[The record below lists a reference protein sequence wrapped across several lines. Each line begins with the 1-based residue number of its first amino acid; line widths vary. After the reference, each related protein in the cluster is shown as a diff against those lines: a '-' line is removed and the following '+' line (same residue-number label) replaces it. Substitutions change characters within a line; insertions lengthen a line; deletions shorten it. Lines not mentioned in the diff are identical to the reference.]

1 MGSVLLQWERVGKK
15 QGEKKSRKERS
26 LNLSFFF
33 FLLFLRA
40 VVFSCISLIQIPA
53 SKRVPIILVLLRP
66 TGETGAL
73 LEALPTAVPGPLQMF
88 ASCCS
93 GPMQGRQL
101 MQPRSAGLQCSA
113 EGAGNATVTNDLL
126 IM

>member
-1 MGSVLLQWERVGKK
+1 MGSVLLQWEREGKK
-15 QGEKKSRKERS
+15 QGVKDREIFE
-26 LNLSFFF
+26 SFLFLF
-33 FLLFLRA
+33 FLLFLHA

-66 TGETGAL
+66 TGEETGAL
-73 LEALPTAVPGPLQMF
+73 LEALPAAVPGPLQMF

-93 GPMQGRQL
+93 RAIQGRQL
-101 MQPRSAGLQCSA
+101 MQPCSAGLQCSA

>member
-1 MGSVLLQWERVGKK
+1 MGEGGQETR
-15 QGEKKSRKERS
+15 RKEVKEREIFE
-26 LNLSFFF
+26 SFLFF